1 MSSPLVCG
9 RSGQGLI
16 LASCYAVAGE
26 AEAVHREIAARVR
39 VLRRFLRTS
48 ALLGLLALTACA
60 RGHIEVSGWR
70 VMQPG
75 MEISIE
81 EGAGP
86 QGEPV
91 LALLYTI
98 RTGHDYAIQRS
109 MPVPGLE
116 GEPRL
121 YLWGKAT
128 RVLHLAVVLVDR
140 DGREYECADTLVPG
154 LWEELRFEEFRPSV
168 GDWTQISIVRLVD
181 RTGGLGGQGPV
192 SLKLAGLPL

>member
-1 MSSPLVCG
+1 MVSPIGPDPSAQVTVLVPCCAAAPG
-9 RSGQGLI
+9 AKVLQPR
-16 LASCYAVAGE
+16 LAAQVRAVR
-26 AEAVHREIAARVR
+26 HF
-39 VLRRFLRTS
+39 LRFL

-60 RGHIEVSGWR
+60 RGQTQVNGW
-70 VMQPG
+70 QATQAG
-75 MEISIE
+75 MEMSIE

-98 RTGHDYAIQRS
+98 RTGQDYAIQRS

-121 YLWGKAT
+121 LLWGKAT

-140 DGREYECADTLVPG
+140 DGREYECADTLLPDR
-154 LWEELRFEEFRPSV
+154 WQELQFETFHPFI
-168 GDWTQISIVRLVD
+168 GDWAQVSIVRLVD

-192 SLKLAGLPL
+192 SLRLFGLPL

>member
-1 MSSPLVCG
+1 MSSRTGCDRSSQVLVPA
-9 RSGQGLI
+9 SG
-16 LASCYAVAGE
+16 YA
-26 AEAVHREIAARVR
+26 IAAEEKAMHRKAAAR
-39 VLRRFLRTS
+39 MRALRCFLRTS
-48 ALLGLLALTACA
+48 ALLGLLAFTACA
-60 RGHIEVSGWR
+60 RGQIEVSGWH

-75 MEISIE
+75 MEMSID

-98 RTGHDYAIQRS
+98 HTGQDYAIQRS

-121 YLWGKAT
+121 YLWGRAT

-154 LWEELRFEEFRPSV
+154 RWQELRFDEFRPSV

-192 SLKLAGLPL
+192 SLKLVGVPL